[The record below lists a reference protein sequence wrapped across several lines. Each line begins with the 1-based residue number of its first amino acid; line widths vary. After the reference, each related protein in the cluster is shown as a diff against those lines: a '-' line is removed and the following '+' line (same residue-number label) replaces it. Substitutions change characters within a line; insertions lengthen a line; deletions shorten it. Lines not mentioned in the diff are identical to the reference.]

1 LREKSNTRVTMKKHP
16 MIFRAAALLV
26 CLVSVLA
33 TSNAAQAILPDRLA
47 KLLNEKGI
55 PPSSIS
61 ILIKEAGASMPLVSH
76 LADTPRNPASTMKLL
91 TTIAALDLLGPSYQ
105 WETKIYLNGALKAG
119 TFKGSGDPWFVIE
132 RFWKLLKNLQAQGLK
147 HIDGDLVIDDHLFD
161 QSAIDTQTLDGQ
173 AFRAYNTPPGA
184 ALINFSATRIVI
196 RPALNRLTV
205 RAEPPTSTLQIKNKV
220 RVLPGACNGRNGGIT
235 LAVTAHSNRTEA
247 TVSGQHPPT
256 CGEVVLVRSVLPHN
270 QYIYGLFRYLWEEM
284 GGSLTGTFRKGT
296 AAPGDIEFL
305 SFPSVPLGQIVT
317 YINKFSN
324 NVMSRNLLLTLAA
337 EHNGASAKPEQ
348 GVAVVQRWLNTQG
361 LKLEALNMVNG
372 AGLTRQARL
381 TARGLADLLE
391 HAYYSA
397 FASEFNASLPLAGF
411 DGTAR
416 RYFRD
421 VATKGKLRLK
431 TGRLK
436 HVRAIA
442 GFAETPD
449 NKTWIVVILHHHS
462 STEPTPGFAVHEN
475 IVKWLYSQR

>member
-1 LREKSNTRVTMKKHP
+1 MKKHP

-61 ILIKEAGASMPLVSH
+61 ILIKEAGASIPLVSH

-105 WETKIYLNGALKAG
+105 WKTKIYLTGTLKAG
-119 TFKGSGDPWFVIE
+119 TLKGDLVFKGSGDPWFVIE

-161 QSAIDTQTLDGQ
+161 QSAIDTHTLDGKPY
-173 AFRAYNTPPGA
+173 RAYNTSPSA
-184 ALINFSATRIVI
+184 ALINYSYTKIIVRSAH
-196 RPALNRLTV
+196 NGLTV
-205 RAEPPTSTLQIKNKV
+205 LTEPPISTLQIKNKV
-220 RVLPGACNGRNGGIT
+220 RVLAGACNGRNGGIT
-235 LAVTAHSNRTEA
+235 LAVTAHSNRTEV
-247 TVSGQHPPT
+247 TVGGQYPPT
-256 CGEVVLVRSVLPHN
+256 CGEVILKRSVLPHN

-296 AAPGDIEFL
+296 AAPGDTEFL

-462 STEPTPGFAVHEN
+462 STESTPSFGVHES
-475 IVKWLYSQR
+475 IVKWLYSRR

>member
-1 LREKSNTRVTMKKHP
+1 MKKHP

-105 WETKIYLNGALKAG
+105 WETKIYLNGTLKAG
-119 TFKGSGDPWFVIE
+119 TLKGDLVFKGSGDPWFVIE

-161 QSAIDTQTLDGQ
+161 QSAIDTQTLDGKTY
-173 AFRAYNTPPGA
+173 RVYNTSPSA
-184 ALINFSATRIVI
+184 ALINYSYTKIIVRSAH
-196 RPALNRLTV
+196 NGLTV
-205 RAEPPTSTLQIKNKV
+205 LTEPPISTLQIKNKV
-220 RVLPGACNGRNGGIT
+220 RVLAGACNGRNGGIT
-235 LAVTAHSNRTEA
+235 LAVTAHSNRTEV
-247 TVSGQHPPT
+247 TVGGQYPPT
-256 CGEVVLVRSVLPHN
+256 CGEVILKRSVLPHN

>member
-1 LREKSNTRVTMKKHP
+1 MKKHP
-16 MIFRAAALLV
+16 VIFRAAALLV

-61 ILIKEAGASMPLVSH
+61 ILIKEAGASIPLVSH
-76 LADTPRNPASTMKLL
+76 LADRPRNPASTMKLL

-105 WETKIYLNGALKAG
+105 WKTKIYLTGTLKAG
-119 TFKGSGDPWFVIE
+119 TLKGDLVFKGSGDPWFVIE

-161 QSAIDTQTLDGQ
+161 QSAIDTHTLDGKPY
-173 AFRAYNTPPGA
+173 RAYNTSPSA
-184 ALINFSATRIVI
+184 ALINYSYTKIIVRSAH
-196 RPALNRLTV
+196 NGLTV
-205 RAEPPTSTLQIKNKV
+205 LTEPPISTLQIKNKV
-220 RVLPGACNGRNGGIT
+220 HVLAGACNGRNGGIT
-235 LAVTAHSNRTEA
+235 LAVTAHSNRTEV
-247 TVSGQHPPT
+247 TVGGQYPPT
-256 CGEVVLVRSVLPHN
+256 CGEVILKRSVLPHN

-397 FASEFNASLPLAGF
+397 FASEFKASLPLAGF

>member
-1 LREKSNTRVTMKKHP
+1 MKKNNP
-16 MIFRAAALLV
+16 AIFRAAVLWLGLTSV
-26 CLVSVLA
+26 LVS
-33 TSNAAQAILPDRLA
+33 SNAAQAILPNRLA
-47 KLLNEKGI
+47 SLLNEEGI

-91 TTIAALDLLGPSYQ
+91 TTSAALDLLGPSYH
-105 WETKIYLNGALKAG
+105 WATKIYLNGPLEAG
-119 TFKGSGDPWFVIE
+119 TLKGDLVLKGSGDPWFVIE
-132 RFWKLLKNLQAQGLK
+132 RFWKLLKNLRAQGLK
-147 HIDGDLVIDDHLFD
+147 HIDGDLVIDDYLFD
-161 QSAIDTQTLDGQ
+161 QSAVNTQALDGQ

-205 RAEPPTSTLQIKNKV
+205 RTEPPTSTLQIKNRV
-220 RVLPGACNGRNGGIT
+220 RVLPGACDGRNGGIT
-235 LAVTAHSNRTEA
+235 LAVTAHGNTTEII
-247 TVSGQHPPT
+247 VGGQYPPA
-256 CGEVVLVRSVLPHN
+256 CGEAVLVRSVQPHH
-270 QYIYGLFRYLWEEM
+270 QYIYGVFRHLWEEM
-284 GGSLTGTFRKGT
+284 GGSLTGTVRKGT
-296 AAPGDIEFL
+296 AASGVTEFL
-305 SFPSVPLGQIVT
+305 SFRSVPLGQVVT

-337 EHNGASAKPEQ
+337 EKNGPSAKPEQ
-348 GVAVVQRWLNTQG
+348 GVAVVQTWLNARG
-361 LKLEALNMVNG
+361 LKLNALNMVNG

-397 FASEFNASLPLAGF
+397 FASEFKASLPLAGY
-411 DGTAR
+411 DGSAR

-442 GFAETPD
+442 GFATTPD
-449 NKTWIVVILHHHS
+449 NRSWIVVILHHHS
-462 STEPTPGFAVHEN
+462 SNDSTLGFAVHES

>member
-1 LREKSNTRVTMKKHP
+1 MKNNP
-16 MIFRAAALLV
+16 MSFRAAALLV
-26 CLVSVLA
+26 CMISVLA
-33 TSNAAQAILPDRLA
+33 TSSTAQAILPDQLA
-47 KLLNEKGI
+47 NLLKKKGI
-55 PPSSIS
+55 PSSSVS

-105 WETKIYLNGALKAG
+105 WETKTYLSGTLKAG
-119 TFKGSGDPWFVIE
+119 TLKGDLVFKGSGDPWFVIE

-147 HIDGDLVIDDHLFD
+147 RIDGDLVVDDHLFD
-161 QSAIDTQTLDGQ
+161 QSAIDTQTLDGRI
-173 AFRAYNTPPGA
+173 FRAYNTPPSA

-205 RAEPPTSTLQIKNKV
+205 RAEPPASTLQIKNKV

-235 LAVTAHSNRTEA
+235 LDVTAHSNRTEV
-247 TVSGQHPPT
+247 TVGGQYPPT
-256 CGEVVLVRSVLPHN
+256 CGEIVLVRSVLPHH
-270 QYIYGLFRYLWEEM
+270 QYIYGVFRHLWEEM
-284 GGSLTGTFRKGT
+284 GGSLTGTFRTGT
-296 AAPGDIEFL
+296 AAPGDTEFL
-305 SFPSVPLGQIVT
+305 NFPSVPLGQIVT

-337 EHNGASAKPEQ
+337 EHNGASVKPEQ
-348 GVAVVQRWLNTQG
+348 GVAVVQRWLHTQG
-361 LKLEALNMVNG
+361 LKLGALNMVNG
-372 AGLTRQARL
+372 AGLSRHARL

-391 HAYYSA
+391 HAHYST
-397 FASEFNASLPLAGF
+397 FASEFKASLPLAGY
-411 DGTAR
+411 DGSAR

-449 NKTWIVVILHHHS
+449 NKTWIVVILQNHS
-462 STEPTPGFAVHEN
+462 STKLTPDYSVHEGV
-475 IVKWLYSQR
+475 IDWLYSQR

>member
-1 LREKSNTRVTMKKHP
+1 
-16 MIFRAAALLV
+16 
-26 CLVSVLA
+26 
-33 TSNAAQAILPDRLA
+33 
-47 KLLNEKGI
+47 
-55 PPSSIS
+55 
-61 ILIKEAGASMPLVSH
+61 
-76 LADTPRNPASTMKLL
+76 
-91 TTIAALDLLGPSYQ
+91 
-105 WETKIYLNGALKAG
+105 
-119 TFKGSGDPWFVIE
+119 
-132 RFWKLLKNLQAQGLK
+132 
-147 HIDGDLVIDDHLFD
+147 
-161 QSAIDTQTLDGQ
+161 
-173 AFRAYNTPPGA
+173 
-184 ALINFSATRIVI
+184 
-196 RPALNRLTV
+196 
-205 RAEPPTSTLQIKNKV
+205 
-220 RVLPGACNGRNGGIT
+220 
-235 LAVTAHSNRTEA
+235 
-247 TVSGQHPPT
+247 
-256 CGEVVLVRSVLPHN
+256 
-270 QYIYGLFRYLWEEM
+270 M

-337 EHNGASAKPEQ
+337 EHNGASARPEQ

-397 FASEFNASLPLAGF
+397 FASEFKASLPLAGF

-462 STEPTPGFAVHEN
+462 STKPTPGFAVHES

>member
-1 LREKSNTRVTMKKHP
+1 MKKHP

-61 ILIKEAGASMPLVSH
+61 ILIKEAGASIPLVSH
-76 LADTPRNPASTMKLL
+76 LADRPRNPASTMKLL

-105 WETKIYLNGALKAG
+105 WETKIYLNGTLKTG
-119 TFKGSGDPWFVIE
+119 TLKGDLVFKGSGDPWFVIE

-161 QSAIDTQTLDGQ
+161 QSAIDTHTLDGKPY
-173 AFRAYNTPPGA
+173 RAYNTSPSA
-184 ALINFSATRIVI
+184 ALINYSYTKIIVRSAH
-196 RPALNRLTV
+196 NGLTV
-205 RAEPPTSTLQIKNKV
+205 LTEPPISTLQIKNKV
-220 RVLPGACNGRNGGIT
+220 RVLAGACNGRNGGIT
-235 LAVTAHSNRTEA
+235 LAVTAHSNRTEV
-247 TVSGQHPPT
+247 TVGGQYPPT
-256 CGEVVLVRSVLPHN
+256 CGEVILKRSVLPHN

-296 AAPGDIEFL
+296 AAPGDTEFL

>member
-1 LREKSNTRVTMKKHP
+1 MKKHP

-61 ILIKEAGASMPLVSH
+61 ILIKEAGASIPLVSH

-105 WETKIYLNGALKAG
+105 WETKIYLNGTLKAG
-119 TFKGSGDPWFVIE
+119 TLKGDLVFKGSGDPWFVIE

-161 QSAIDTQTLDGQ
+161 QSAIDTHTLDGKPY
-173 AFRAYNTPPGA
+173 RAYNTSPSA
-184 ALINFSATRIVI
+184 ALINYSYTKIIVRSAH
-196 RPALNRLTV
+196 NGLTV
-205 RAEPPTSTLQIKNKV
+205 LTEPPISTLQIKNKV
-220 RVLPGACNGRNGGIT
+220 RVLAGACNGRNGGIT

>member
-1 LREKSNTRVTMKKHP
+1 MKNNPITFRV
-16 MIFRAAALLV
+16 AAFLV
-26 CLVSVLA
+26 CLISVPA
-33 TSNAAQAILPDRLA
+33 TSNAAQAILPDPLVN
-47 KLLNEKGI
+47 LLNEKGI

-105 WETKIYLNGALKAG
+105 WETKIYLNGTLNAG
-119 TFKGSGDPWFVIE
+119 TLKGDLVLKGSGDPWFVIE

-296 AAPGDIEFL
+296 AAPGDTEFL

-337 EHNGASAKPEQ
+337 EHNGTSAKPKQ
-348 GVAVVQRWLNTQG
+348 GVAVVQRWLNRRG
-361 LKLEALNMVNG
+361 LKLEMLNMVNG
-372 AGLTRQARL
+372 AGL
-381 TARGLADLLE
+381 
-391 HAYYSA
+391 
-397 FASEFNASLPLAGF
+397 
-411 DGTAR
+411 AR
-416 RYFRD
+416 R
-421 VATKGKLRLK
+421 A
-431 TGRLK
+431 
-436 HVRAIA
+436 
-442 GFAETPD
+442 
-449 NKTWIVVILHHHS
+449 
-462 STEPTPGFAVHEN
+462 
-475 IVKWLYSQR
+475 

>member
-1 LREKSNTRVTMKKHP
+1 MKKHP

-61 ILIKEAGASMPLVSH
+61 ILIKEAGASIPLVSH
-76 LADTPRNPASTMKLL
+76 LADRPRNPASTMKLL

-105 WETKIYLNGALKAG
+105 WETKIYLNGTLKAG
-119 TFKGSGDPWFVIE
+119 TLKGDLVFKGSGDPWFVIE

-161 QSAIDTQTLDGQ
+161 QSAIDTHTLDGKPY
-173 AFRAYNTPPGA
+173 RAYNTSPSA
-184 ALINFSATRIVI
+184 ALINYSYTKIIVRSAH
-196 RPALNRLTV
+196 NGLTV
-205 RAEPPTSTLQIKNKV
+205 LTEPPISTLQIKNKV
-220 RVLPGACNGRNGGIT
+220 RVLAGACNGRNGGIT
-235 LAVTAHSNRTEA
+235 LAVTAHSNRTEV
-247 TVSGQHPPT
+247 TVGGQYPPT
-256 CGEVVLVRSVLPHN
+256 CGEVILKRSVLPHN

-372 AGLTRQARL
+372 AGLSRQARL

-449 NKTWIVVILHHHS
+449 NKTWIVVILHHRS

>member
-1 LREKSNTRVTMKKHP
+1 MKKHP

-61 ILIKEAGASMPLVSH
+61 ILIKEAGASIPLVSH

-105 WETKIYLNGALKAG
+105 WETKIYLNGTMKAG
-119 TFKGSGDPWFVIE
+119 TLKGDLVLKGSGDPWFVIE

-220 RVLPGACNGRNGGIT
+220 RVLPGACNGRNRGIT

-247 TVSGQHPPT
+247 TVSGHHPPT
-256 CGEVVLVRSVLPHN
+256 CGEVVLVRSVQPHH
-270 QYIYGLFRYLWEEM
+270 Q
-284 GGSLTGTFRKGT
+284 
-296 AAPGDIEFL
+296 
-305 SFPSVPLGQIVT
+305 
-317 YINKFSN
+317 
-324 NVMSRNLLLTLAA
+324 
-337 EHNGASAKPEQ
+337 
-348 GVAVVQRWLNTQG
+348 
-361 LKLEALNMVNG
+361 
-372 AGLTRQARL
+372 
-381 TARGLADLLE
+381 
-391 HAYYSA
+391 
-397 FASEFNASLPLAGF
+397 
-411 DGTAR
+411 
-416 RYFRD
+416 
-421 VATKGKLRLK
+421 
-431 TGRLK
+431 
-436 HVRAIA
+436 
-442 GFAETPD
+442 
-449 NKTWIVVILHHHS
+449 
-462 STEPTPGFAVHEN
+462 
-475 IVKWLYSQR
+475 

>member
-1 LREKSNTRVTMKKHP
+1 MKKHP
-16 MIFRAAALLV
+16 VIFRAAALLV

-61 ILIKEAGASMPLVSH
+61 ILIKEAGASIPLVSH
-76 LADTPRNPASTMKLL
+76 LADRPRNPASTMKLL

-105 WETKIYLNGALKAG
+105 WKTKIYLTGTLKAG
-119 TFKGSGDPWFVIE
+119 TLKGDLVLKGSGDPWFVIE

-161 QSAIDTQTLDGQ
+161 QSAIDTHTLDGKPY
-173 AFRAYNTPPGA
+173 RAYNTSPSA
-184 ALINFSATRIVI
+184 ALINYSYTKIIVRSAH
-196 RPALNRLTV
+196 NGLTV
-205 RAEPPTSTLQIKNKV
+205 LTEPPISTLQIKNKV
-220 RVLPGACNGRNGGIT
+220 RVLAGACNGRNGGIT
-235 LAVTAHSNRTEA
+235 LAVTAHSNRTEV
-247 TVSGQHPPT
+247 TVGGQYPPT
-256 CGEVVLVRSVLPHN
+256 CGEVILKRSVLPHN

-337 EHNGASAKPEQ
+337 EHNGASANPEQ

>member
-1 LREKSNTRVTMKKHP
+1 MMKNNP
-16 MIFRAAALLV
+16 TIFRAAVLLF
-26 CLVSVLA
+26 CLASVL
-33 TSNAAQAILPDRLA
+33 TSSNAAQAILPDRLA

-91 TTIAALDLLGPSYQ
+91 TTIAALDLLGPNYQ
-105 WETKIYLNGALKAG
+105 WTTKIYLNGQLESGILKG
-119 TFKGSGDPWFVIE
+119 DLVLKGSGDPWFVIE
-132 RFWKLLKNLQAQGLK
+132 RFWKLLKNLRARGLK

-161 QSAIDTQTLDGQ
+161 QSAINTQALDGQ
-173 AFRAYNTPPGA
+173 TFRAYNTPPGA

-196 RPALNRLTV
+196 RPDLNRLTV
-205 RAEPPTSTLQIKNKV
+205 RAEPPTSTLQIKNRV
-220 RVLPGACNGRNGGIT
+220 RVLPGTCDGRNGGIT
-235 LAVTAHSNRTEA
+235 LAVTAHSNRTEV
-247 TVSGQHPPT
+247 TVGGQYPPA
-256 CGEVVLVRSVLPHN
+256 CGEVVLVRSVQPHR
-270 QYIYGLFRYLWEEM
+270 QYIYGVFRHLWEEM
-284 GGSLTGTFRKGT
+284 GGSLTGTVRKGT
-296 AAPGDIEFL
+296 AAPGGTEFL

-324 NVMSRNLLLTLAA
+324 NVMSRNLLLTLAV
-337 EHNGASAKPEQ
+337 EHDGASAKPEQ
-348 GVAVVQRWLNTQG
+348 GIAVVQRWLNTQG
-361 LKLEALNMVNG
+361 LKLNALNMVNG

-391 HAYYSA
+391 HAYHSA
-397 FASEFNASLPLAGF
+397 FASEFKASLPIAGS
-411 DGTAR
+411 DGSAR

-442 GFAETPD
+442 GFAVTTD
-449 NKTWIVVILHHHS
+449 NRTWIVVILHNLG
-462 STEPTPGFAVHEN
+462 STKSTPGFAVHES
-475 IVKWLYSQR
+475 IVKWLYSRR

>member
-1 LREKSNTRVTMKKHP
+1 MKKHP

-61 ILIKEAGASMPLVSH
+61 ILIKEAGASIPLVSH

-105 WETKIYLNGALKAG
+105 WETKIYLNGTLKAG
-119 TFKGSGDPWFVIE
+119 TLKGDLVLKGSGDPWFVIE

-161 QSAIDTQTLDGQ
+161 QSAIDTHTLDGKPY
-173 AFRAYNTPPGA
+173 RAYNTSPSA
-184 ALINFSATRIVI
+184 ALINYSYTKIIVRSAH
-196 RPALNRLTV
+196 NGLTV
-205 RAEPPTSTLQIKNKV
+205 LTEPPISTLQIKNKV
-220 RVLPGACNGRNGGIT
+220 RVLAGACNGRNGGIT
-235 LAVTAHSNRTEA
+235 LAVTAHSNRTEV
-247 TVSGQHPPT
+247 TVGGQYPPT
-256 CGEVVLVRSVLPHN
+256 CGEVILKRSVLPHN

>member
-1 LREKSNTRVTMKKHP
+1 MKKHP

-61 ILIKEAGASMPLVSH
+61 ILIKEAGASIPLVSH
-76 LADTPRNPASTMKLL
+76 LADRPRNPASTMKLL

-105 WETKIYLNGALKAG
+105 WKTKIYLNGTLKARTLKG
-119 TFKGSGDPWFVIE
+119 DLVFKGSGDPWFVIE

-161 QSAIDTQTLDGQ
+161 QSAIDTHTLDGKPY
-173 AFRAYNTPPGA
+173 RAYNTSPSA
-184 ALINFSATRIVI
+184 ALINYSYTKIIVRSAH
-196 RPALNRLTV
+196 NGLTV
-205 RAEPPTSTLQIKNKV
+205 LTEPPISTLQIKNKV
-220 RVLPGACNGRNGGIT
+220 RVLAGACNGRNGGIT
-235 LAVTAHSNRTEA
+235 LAVTAHSNRTEV
-247 TVSGQHPPT
+247 TVGGQYPPT
-256 CGEVVLVRSVLPHN
+256 CGEVILKRSVLPHH

-296 AAPGDIEFL
+296 AAPGDTEFL

>member
-1 LREKSNTRVTMKKHP
+1 MKKHP

-61 ILIKEAGASMPLVSH
+61 ILIKEAGASIPLVSH
-76 LADTPRNPASTMKLL
+76 LADRPRNPASTMKLL

-105 WETKIYLNGALKAG
+105 WETKIYLNGTLKAG
-119 TFKGSGDPWFVIE
+119 TLKGDLVFKGSGDPWFVIE

-161 QSAIDTQTLDGQ
+161 QSAIDTHTLDGKPY
-173 AFRAYNTPPGA
+173 RAYNTSPSA
-184 ALINFSATRIVI
+184 ALINYSYTKIIVRSAH
-196 RPALNRLTV
+196 NGLTV
-205 RAEPPTSTLQIKNKV
+205 LTEPPISTLQIKNKV
-220 RVLPGACNGRNGGIT
+220 RVLAGACNGRNGGIT
-235 LAVTAHSNRTEA
+235 LAVTAHSNRTEV
-247 TVSGQHPPT
+247 TVGGQYPPT
-256 CGEVVLVRSVLPHN
+256 CGEVILKRSVLPHN

-436 HVRAIA
+436 QVRAIA

-462 STEPTPGFAVHEN
+462 STEPTPGFTVHEN

>member
-1 LREKSNTRVTMKKHP
+1 MKKHP

-61 ILIKEAGASMPLVSH
+61 ILIKEAGASIPLVSH
-76 LADTPRNPASTMKLL
+76 LADRPRNPASTMKLL

-105 WETKIYLNGALKAG
+105 WETKIYLNGTLKAG
-119 TFKGSGDPWFVIE
+119 TLKGDLVLKGSGDPWFVIE

-161 QSAIDTQTLDGQ
+161 QSAIDTHTLDGKPY
-173 AFRAYNTPPGA
+173 RAYNTSPSA
-184 ALINFSATRIVI
+184 ALINYSYTKIIVRSAH
-196 RPALNRLTV
+196 NGLTV
-205 RAEPPTSTLQIKNKV
+205 LTEPPISTLQIKNKV
-220 RVLPGACNGRNGGIT
+220 RVLAGACNGRNGGIT
-235 LAVTAHSNRTEA
+235 LAVTAHSNRTEV
-247 TVSGQHPPT
+247 TVGGQYPPT
-256 CGEVVLVRSVLPHN
+256 CGEVILKRSVLPHN

-296 AAPGDIEFL
+296 AAPGDTEFL
-305 SFPSVPLGQIVT
+305 SFPSVPLGQIVIN
-317 YINKFSN
+317 INKFSN

-337 EHNGASAKPEQ
+337 EHNGAPAKPEQ
-348 GVAVVQRWLNTQG
+348 GVAVVQRWLNTRG
-361 LKLEALNMVNG
+361 LKLKALNMVNG

-397 FASEFNASLPLAGF
+397 FASEFKASLPLAGY
-411 DGTAR
+411 DGSAR

-442 GFAETPD
+442 GFAVTTD
-449 NKTWIVVILHHHS
+449 NRTWIVVILHNLS
-462 STEPTPGFAVHEN
+462 STKSTPGFAVHES
-475 IVKWLYSQR
+475 IVKWLYSRH

>member
-1 LREKSNTRVTMKKHP
+1 MKKHP
-16 MIFRAAALLV
+16 VIFRAAALLV

-61 ILIKEAGASMPLVSH
+61 ILIKEAGASIPLVSH
-76 LADTPRNPASTMKLL
+76 LADRPRNPASTMKLL

-105 WETKIYLNGALKAG
+105 WETKIYLNGTLKAG
-119 TFKGSGDPWFVIE
+119 TLKGDLVFKGSGDPWFVIE

-161 QSAIDTQTLDGQ
+161 QSAIDTHTLDGKPY
-173 AFRAYNTPPGA
+173 RAYNTSPSA
-184 ALINFSATRIVI
+184 ALINYSYTKIIVRSAH
-196 RPALNRLTV
+196 NGLTV
-205 RAEPPTSTLQIKNKV
+205 LTEPPISTLQIKNKV
-220 RVLPGACNGRNGGIT
+220 RVLAGACNGRNGGIT
-235 LAVTAHSNRTEA
+235 LAVTAHSNRTEV
-247 TVSGQHPPT
+247 TVGGQYPPT
-256 CGEVVLVRSVLPHN
+256 CGEVILKRSVLPHN

-296 AAPGDIEFL
+296 AAPGDTEFL

-397 FASEFNASLPLAGF
+397 FGSEFKASLPLAGF

-449 NKTWIVVILHHHS
+449 NRNWIVVILHHRR
-462 STEPTPGFAVHEN
+462 STEPTAGFAVHQN

>member
-1 LREKSNTRVTMKKHP
+1 MKNIPMTFRV
-16 MIFRAAALLV
+16 AAFLV
-26 CLVSVLA
+26 CLISVPA
-33 TSNAAQAILPDRLA
+33 TSNAAQAILPDPLA
-47 KLLNEKGI
+47 NLLNEKGI

-61 ILIKEAGASMPLVSH
+61 ILIKEAGASTPLVSH

-105 WETKIYLNGALKAG
+105 WETKIYLNGTLKAG
-119 TFKGSGDPWFVIE
+119 TLKGDLVLKGSGDPWFVIE

-235 LAVTAHSNRTEA
+235 LAVTAHSNKTEV

-256 CGEVVLVRSVLPHN
+256 CGEVVLVRSVQPHH
-270 QYIYGLFRYLWEEM
+270 QYIYGVFRHLWEEM
-284 GGSLTGTFRKGT
+284 GGSLTGTVRKGT
-296 AAPGDIEFL
+296 AAPGNTEFV

-337 EHNGASAKPEQ
+337 EHNGTSAKPKQ
-348 GVAVVQRWLNTQG
+348 GVAVVQRWLNRRG
-361 LKLEALNMVNG
+361 LKLEMLNMVNG
-372 AGLTRQARL
+372 AGLARRARL

-391 HAYYSA
+391 YAHYST
-397 FASEFNASLPLAGF
+397 FAPELKASLPLAGY
-411 DGTAR
+411 DGSAR
-416 RYFRD
+416 RYFRG
-421 VATKGKLRLK
+421 VATKGRLRLK

-436 HVRAIA
+436 QVRAIA

-449 NKTWIVVILHHHS
+449 DRTWIVVILHNHS
-462 STEPTPGFAVHEN
+462 STELTPGFAVHEG
-475 IVKWLYSQR
+475 IVNWLYSQR

>member
-1 LREKSNTRVTMKKHP
+1 MKKHP

-61 ILIKEAGASMPLVSH
+61 ILIKEAGASIPLVSH

-105 WETKIYLNGALKAG
+105 WKTKIYLTGTLKAG
-119 TFKGSGDPWFVIE
+119 TLKGDLVFKGSGDPWFVIE

-161 QSAIDTQTLDGQ
+161 QSAIDTHTLDGKPY
-173 AFRAYNTPPGA
+173 RAYNTSPSA
-184 ALINFSATRIVI
+184 ALINYSYTKIIVRSAH
-196 RPALNRLTV
+196 NGLTV
-205 RAEPPTSTLQIKNKV
+205 LTEPPISTLQIKNKV
-220 RVLPGACNGRNGGIT
+220 RVLAGACNGRNGGIT
-235 LAVTAHSNRTEA
+235 LAVTAHSNRTEV
-247 TVSGQHPPT
+247 TVGGQYPPT
-256 CGEVVLVRSVLPHN
+256 CGEVILKRSVLPHN

-296 AAPGDIEFL
+296 AAPGDTEFL

-462 STEPTPGFAVHEN
+462 STTSTPGFAVHEN

>member
-1 LREKSNTRVTMKKHP
+1 MKKHP

-61 ILIKEAGASMPLVSH
+61 ILIKEAGASIPLVSH
-76 LADTPRNPASTMKLL
+76 LADRPRNPASTMKLL

-105 WETKIYLNGALKAG
+105 WKTKIYLTGTLKAG
-119 TFKGSGDPWFVIE
+119 TLKGDLVFKGSGDPWFVIE

-161 QSAIDTQTLDGQ
+161 QSAIDTHTLDGKPY
-173 AFRAYNTPPGA
+173 RAYNTSPSA
-184 ALINFSATRIVI
+184 ALINYSYTKIIVRSAH
-196 RPALNRLTV
+196 NGLTV
-205 RAEPPTSTLQIKNKV
+205 LTEPPISTLQIKNKV
-220 RVLPGACNGRNGGIT
+220 RVLAGACNGRNGGIT
-235 LAVTAHSNRTEA
+235 LAVTAHSNRTEV
-247 TVSGQHPPT
+247 TVGGQYPPT
-256 CGEVVLVRSVLPHN
+256 CGEVILKRSVLPHN

-296 AAPGDIEFL
+296 AAPGDTEFL

>member
-1 LREKSNTRVTMKKHP
+1 MMKKYP
-16 MIFRAAALLV
+16 MIFRTAALLV

-33 TSNAAQAILPDRLA
+33 TSNAAQAILPDPLA

-61 ILIKEAGASMPLVSH
+61 ILIKEAGASIPLVSH

-91 TTIAALDLLGPSYQ
+91 TTIAALDLLGPSYR
-105 WETKIYLNGALKAG
+105 WETKIYLNGTLKAG
-119 TFKGSGDPWFVIE
+119 TLKGDLVLKGSGDPWFVIE
-132 RFWKLLKNLQAQGLK
+132 RFWKLLKNLRAQGLK

-161 QSAIDTQTLDGQ
+161 QSAVDTHTLDGQ

-220 RVLPGACNGRNGGIT
+220 RVLPGACAGRNGGIT
-235 LAVTAHSNRTEA
+235 ITITAHSNRTEV
-247 TVSGQHPPT
+247 TVGGQYPPT
-256 CGEVVLVRSVLPHN
+256 CGEVVLVRSVQPHH
-270 QYIYGLFRYLWEEM
+270 QYIYGVFRHLWEEM
-284 GGSLTGTFRKGT
+284 GGSLAGTVRKGT
-296 AAPGDIEFL
+296 AAPGNTEFL

-348 GVAVVQRWLNTQG
+348 GIAVVQRWLNRQG
-361 LKLEALNMVNG
+361 LELEALNMING
-372 AGLTRQARL
+372 AGLSRQARL

-397 FASEFNASLPLAGF
+397 FASELKASLPLAGY
-411 DGTAR
+411 DGSAR

-449 NKTWIVVILHHHS
+449 NRNWIVVILHHRR
-462 STEPTPGFAVHEN
+462 STEPTAGFAVHQN